1 MLRATL
7 KSLLA
12 RKVRLLLSGLAVV
25 LGVMFVSGA
34 FVLTDTLGRSFDAVF
49 ADAYEGIDVNVA
61 GKPKVALGEMQGE
74 QVPATVPAA
83 TVQRVREVAGVA
95 EATGVVTTDG
105 AQLIGSNGK
114 VVTSFGPPQ
123 LGANWRGES
132 DLVKLR
138 EGREPRA
145 DDEIVV
151 NAALAQAGKVK
162 VGDRV
167 GVLTPLSPK
176 ETFTLVG
183 VFGYSGDRDSI
194 GGVNEVAFTTPV
206 AQRLLLG
213 ARDVFTNVTVR
224 AADGVDDTALRDD
237 LARTLGGDVEVKT
250 GAQLSAD
257 ASASLKEGLSFFN
270 KILLGFAAV
279 ALLVGTFLILNT
291 FSIIVAQRTRELALM
306 RAIGA
311 SGRQIIGSV
320 VLEAVAIGLIASVLG
335 LGAGIGIGALLA
347 YVFGNLAGGLTLAG
361 IGVPSSAVI
370 GSFAVGLV
378 ITVVA
383 ALLPALRASRIPPIA
398 AMQDVANPDRPLTR
412 VTVTGGVI
420 TGIGAVLLFLG
431 LSGTADDNTL
441 AVILGGV
448 LFAFIGVALLT
459 PLISRPV
466 VSLLGAVFAW
476 SVPGK
481 LGRLNSG
488 RNPRRTAITAA
499 ALMVGIALVTGVTVI
514 LDSAKGSIGA
524 LARDTIKAELVIS
537 GASGGSRPA
546 SFDPAVLAKAAAL
559 PGVQLADGEYGD
571 MGMVDGKVTW
581 LAASSDVS
589 ALQRIFGAKA
599 TAGDISRLGP
609 DQMLFSSDTA
619 ESRNISVGSKVTVQA
634 SRGEPRTYTV
644 SGIYQSSELTSPVQ
658 LPPQAVQDFAIPKP
672 NQGFVQ
678 LAPGTPVAG
687 VQAQLEALLADSP
700 EVSVA
705 DREAFIAQQ
714 TGQLDSLLTM
724 IQILLALAI
733 VIAVLGIV
741 NTLALSV
748 LERTRELGL
757 LRAIGLRRAQTMR
770 MITVEA
776 VVISVFGALLGI
788 VVGVGLGAAVVRAL
802 KDDGI
807 TDLILPWGQMGLFL
821 LLAAVIGVVAAV
833 LPAIRA
839 ARINVLGDRARLIP
853 LTAKGVPPVGGTPS
867 S

>member
-1 MLRATL
+1 MFRATW

-12 RKVRLLLSGLAVV
+12 RKVRLILSGLAVV

-49 ADAYEGIDVNVA
+49 ADAYEGVDVNVSA
-61 GKPKVALGEMQGE
+61 KPKIALSETEGE
-74 QVPATVPAA
+74 QVPAAMPAA
-83 TVQRVREVAGVA
+83 TLEKVRTVGGVA
-95 EATGVVTTDG
+95 EATGIVAADG
-105 AQLIGSNGK
+105 ARLIGSNGK

-123 LGANWRGES
+123 LGENWVGES

-145 DDEIVV
+145 DDEIVI
-151 NAALAQAGKVK
+151 NGALAQAAKVT

-167 GVLTPLSPK
+167 GVLTLEPK
-176 ETFTLVG
+176 KEFTVVG
-183 VFGYSGDRDSI
+183 VFGYSGDRDSL
-194 GGVNEVAFTTPV
+194 GGANEIAFTTPV
-206 AQRLLLG
+206 AQRLMLG
-213 ARDVFTNVTVR
+213 EPDVFTNISVK
-224 AADGVDDTALRDD
+224 AADGVGEAALRDD
-237 LARTLGGDVEVKT
+237 IAAVVGGDFEVKT
-250 GAQLSAD
+250 GEQLSAD
-257 ASASLKEGLSFFN
+257 ASAGLKEGLSFFN

-320 VLEAVAIGLIASVLG
+320 VLEAVAVGLIASVLG
-335 LGAGIGIGALLA
+335 LGAGIGVGALLA
-347 YVFGNLAGGLTLAG
+347 YLFGKLAGGLALAG
-361 IGVPSSAVI
+361 IGVPAAAVI
-370 GSFAVGLV
+370 GAFSVGLV

-398 AMQDVANPDRPLTR
+398 AMQDVATPDRPLTK
-412 VTVTGGVI
+412 VTVAGGIV
-420 TGIGAVLLFLG
+420 TAIGGTLLFLG
-431 LSGTADDNTL
+431 LSGNAGDNTL
-441 AVILGGV
+441 ATILGGV

-466 VSLLGAVFAW
+466 VSLLGALFAW

-514 LDSAKGSIGA
+514 LDSAKGSISA
-524 LARDTIKAELVIS
+524 LAEDQIKAELVIA
-537 GASGGSRPA
+537 GVQGGPRPP
-546 SFDPAVLAKAAAL
+546 SFDPAVLEKAAAI
-559 PGVQLADGEYGD
+559 PGVQMVDGEYGD
-571 MGMVDGKVTW
+571 MAVVNGERTW
-581 LAASSDVS
+581 VAASSNVAS
-589 ALQRIFGAKA
+589 LEAIFGAKA
-599 TAGDISRLGP
+599 TAGDISRLAP

-619 ESRNISVGSKVTVQA
+619 TSRNVSVGSKVTVQL
-634 SRGEPRTYTV
+634 SRGEARTYTV
-644 SGIYQSSELTSPVQ
+644 SGIYESSQLTNPVV
-658 LPPQAVQDFAIPKP
+658 LPPQAAKDFAIPQP
-672 NQGFVQ
+672 IQGFLQ
-678 LAPGTPVAG
+678 LAPGTRVAD
-687 VQAQLEALLADSP
+687 VQPQVETLLADSP

-705 DREAFIAQQ
+705 DRAAFIEQQ
-714 TGQLDSLLTM
+714 TSQLDTPLRM

-733 VIAVLGIV
+733 VIAVLGII

-776 VVISVFGALLGI
+776 VVISVFGALLGV
-788 VVGVGLGAAVVRAL
+788 VVGTGLGAAVVEAL
-802 KDDGI
+802 KDEGI
-807 TDLILPWGQMGLFL
+807 TDLILPWGQMGIFL
-821 LLAAVIGVVAAV
+821 GLAAIIGVIAAV
-833 LPAIRA
+833 LPAVRA
-839 ARINVLGDRARLIP
+839 ARINVLGAIAHD
-853 LTAKGVPPVGGTPS
+853 
-867 S
+867 